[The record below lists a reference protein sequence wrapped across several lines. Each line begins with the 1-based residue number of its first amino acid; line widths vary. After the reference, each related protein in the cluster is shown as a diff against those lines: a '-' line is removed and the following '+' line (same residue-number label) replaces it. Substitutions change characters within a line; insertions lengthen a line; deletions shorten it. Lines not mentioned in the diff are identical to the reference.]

1 MTDMGITCEMKTGCR
16 VSQKC
21 CSNYF
26 LWCTG
31 AAPTAKQYPSSYA
44 GTEQEMQ
51 PRKLSNV

>member
-1 MTDMGITCEMKTGCR
+1 MSITCEMKTGCR

-21 CSNYF
+21 RSNYF

-31 AAPTAKQYPSSYA
+31 AAPTAKQYPSNYA

-51 PRKLSNV
+51 PRKLSDV